1 MAVLGLGLGM
11 VMQVLVL
18 AVQNAVEPRDLGV
31 ATSSATFARS
41 MGGSFGVA
49 IFGAI
54 FANRLQSH
62 LASALPP
69 GVHPPSNVSPQVVRH
84 LPPSLHDAYVRAV
97 AESLHPVFVTAAVIT
112 IFAFLLTWLLREV
125 PLRDTARPVSG
136 EDLAGTAAEPA

>member
-1 MAVLGLGLGM
+1 
-11 VMQVLVL
+11 MQVLVL
-18 AVQNAVEPRDLGV
+18 AVQNAVDYRNMGV
-31 ATSSATFARS
+31 ATAGSLLFRQI
-41 MGGSFGVA
+41 GGSVGIA

-54 FANRLQSH
+54 FANRLQGH

-84 LPPSLHDAYVRAV
+84 LPPALHDTYIRAV

-112 IFAFLLTWLLREV
+112 IFAFVLTWLLREV